1 MKSLSSLFFCLHLLL
16 FALPA
21 NAQVELAP
29 TPPQFKI
36 EIQGYVMTDV
46 PVSKITIRAYDIDG
60 KFDNTYNGNPL
71 IEGIRLK
78 TRTSDDSRLE
88 AFKNGILELKSDL
101 AKGHKIYVVSN
112 EIVVDPENSRRGVLS
127 VIRINRW
134 MSIVP
139 PLIAIIL
146 AVWLKNVLISLFTA
160 IWVGATI
167 LFQWDLWK
175 GFLETIDTFLVGEM
189 VAANSSGD
197 HSHMQIAL
205 FTLFLG
211 AMVGVMSQSGGT
223 MALVNKMKSVTQ
235 TREQGQLMTWFLG
248 LIVFFDDYAN
258 TLLVGSTMR
267 PVTDRLKIS
276 REKLAFLVDSTAAPI
291 AGLAIISTWVGV
303 EVNYIEDAYRD
314 LGIAGDAYTTFLYT
328 IPFRFYPLHLLVFVL
343 LIAYTGHDFGS
354 MLKAEGRALLADDPA
369 ASSKKE
375 MTDDNNKEDNNDNN
389 DDDDEKISSRAEV
402 ETEIEAEKL
411 PGSNAKQQLARNAIM
426 PLCLLVI
433 AIAVGL
439 WMTGKAGLAED
450 KPRSVANI
458 LGAANSQHVLLIS
471 SFIASIF
478 AVVMAT
484 FSHSLS
490 LRESLEAWMDGA
502 KSMFEAV
509 FTLSLAWGIAILCH
523 RDYLNTAGFIIEIS
537 DGLLSAVWMP
547 TLAFILAGL
556 IAFATGSSWATMG
569 LLMPVLI
576 SVTFHMILNQEQGAG
591 VSGHHPILLGTIG
604 AILAGAIFGDH
615 CSPISDTTILSSAA
629 SGCNHLDH
637 VRTQIPYAFTVAG
650 VSLVFGYIPV
660 GFGLSPVITLPLGV
674 AVLLVIVLFGGR
686 PASSYVE
693 QPVKEEE
700 AEQEE
705 GSEEKQNT
713 EENSD

>member
-1 MKSLSSLFFCLHLLL
+1 MKFLSSLFFCLALFL
-16 FALPA
+16 FAPSA

-60 KFDNTYNGNPL
+60 KFDKTYNGNPL
-71 IEGIRLK
+71 IKGIRLK
-78 TRTSDDSRLE
+78 TRTSDDTRLE
-88 AFKNGILELKSDL
+88 AFKNGVLELKSNL
-101 AKGHKIYVVSN
+101 AKRHKIYVVSN
-112 EIVVDPENSRRGVLS
+112 EIVVDPENPRKGVLP
-127 VIRINRW
+127 VVRINRW

-139 PLIAIIL
+139 PLIAVLL

-167 LFQWDLWK
+167 LFQGNLWK
-175 GFLETIDTFLVGEM
+175 AFLETIDTFLVGEM
-189 VAANSSGD
+189 VAVSSSGE

-235 TREQGQLMTWFLG
+235 TREQGQVMTWFLG

-303 EVNYIEDAYRD
+303 EVNYIEDAYQS
-314 LGIAGDAYTTFLYT
+314 LGITGDAYTTFLYT

-354 MLKAEGRALLADDPA
+354 MLKAEERALLADDPET
-369 ASSKKE
+369 SSEKETTVDKDEEKDEEKKE
-375 MTDDNNKEDNNDNN
+375 E
-389 DDDDEKISSRAEV
+389 EPS
-402 ETEIEAEKL
+402 ETEKL
-411 PGSNAKQQLARNAIM
+411 PGSDAKHQLARNAIM

-439 WMTGKAGLAED
+439 WMTGKENLAED
-450 KPRSVANI
+450 KPQSVANI
-458 LGAANSQHVLLIS
+458 LGAANSQHVLLVS

-478 AVVMAT
+478 AVAMAT
-484 FSHSLS
+484 FSRSLS

-502 KSMFEAV
+502 KNMFEAV
-509 FTLSLAWGIAILCH
+509 VTLSLAWGIAILCH
-523 RDYLNTAGFIIEIS
+523 NDYLNTAGFIIEIS
-537 DGLLSAVWMP
+537 DGLFSAVWMP

-556 IAFATGSSWATMG
+556 VAFATGSSWATMG

-576 SVTFHMILNQEQGAG
+576 PVVFHMILNQEQGA
-591 VSGHHPILLGTIG
+591 VVNGHHPILLGTIG

-629 SGCNHLDH
+629 SGCDHLDH

-674 AVLLVIVLFGGR
+674 GVLLVIVLFWGR
-686 PASSYVE
+686 PGVVAV
-693 QPVKEEE
+693 V
-700 AEQEE
+700 
-705 GSEEKQNT
+705 EEKT
-713 EENSD
+713 EENPKEDEL